1 MMNDLE
7 SLRHEAEQLKS
18 AIRVSDN
25 SSEIARMLW
34 KYFIIWGELIHINID
49 SCYQLVQA
57 CFGKGI
63 PFMGICH

>member
-18 AIRVSDN
+18 AIRVSSSHFN
-25 SSEIARMLW
+25 SAF
-34 KYFIIWGELIHINID
+34 YFIGGELIPINLD